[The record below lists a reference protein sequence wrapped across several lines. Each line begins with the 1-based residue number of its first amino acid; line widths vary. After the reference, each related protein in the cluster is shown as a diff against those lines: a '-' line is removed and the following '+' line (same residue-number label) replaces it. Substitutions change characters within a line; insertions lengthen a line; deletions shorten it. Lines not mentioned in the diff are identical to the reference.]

1 MTKLF
6 CMLGWH
12 KMELKSHVDKERNSY
27 STRKLKY
34 VQCKWCKE
42 VWV

>member
-12 KMELKSHVDKERNSY
+12 KMELKIHSDKDRDAFSR
-27 STRKLKY
+27 RKLKY